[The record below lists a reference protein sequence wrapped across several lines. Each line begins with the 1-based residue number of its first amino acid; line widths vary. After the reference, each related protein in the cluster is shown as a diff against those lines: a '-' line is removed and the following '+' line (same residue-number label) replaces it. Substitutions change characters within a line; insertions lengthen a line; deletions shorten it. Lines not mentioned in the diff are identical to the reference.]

1 MVARGYSSE
10 TFAYEAA
17 EDIRATGKP
26 AYVYYVGDFDP
37 SGWHMSQ
44 DLERRL
50 AGFGAEFTFER
61 LTVTHGQVTEW
72 DLPTRPTKETDTRHK
87 AFYAEFGEGQESVEV
102 DAVHPDR
109 LRARV
114 REAIEQHID
123 GALLAAVEVEET
135 EARRVLEKLSEQ
147 YQ

>member
-1 MVARGYSSE
+1 
-10 TFAYEAA
+10 
-17 EDIRATGKP
+17 
-26 AYVYYVGDFDP
+26 
-37 SGWHMSQ
+37 MSQ

-61 LTVTHGQVTEW
+61 LTVTYGQVTEW

-109 LRARV
+109 LRALV
-114 REAIEQHID
+114 R
-123 GALLAAVEVEET
+123 
-135 EARRVLEKLSEQ
+135 
-147 YQ
+147 